1 MRVRESPTKAC
12 ACPVELSIALS
23 IPELQ
28 LLLRERVKES
38 VGQRKAG
45 SLKSAE
51 PLLPDRVDCLK
62 PCDGSFFAPRGN
74 DHGLALLGLLQ
85 ELGQVRLGFENCSFD
100 HEPTLPAN
108 LA

>member
-23 IPELQ
+23 IPEFQ

-51 PLLPDRVDCLK
+51 PLLPDRMDCLK
-62 PCDGSFFAPRGN
+62 PCDGSFFAPGSN

-85 ELGQVRLGFENCSFD
+85 ELRQVCLGFENCGCN
-100 HEPTLPAN
+100 HERSLPAN
-108 LA
+108 IA